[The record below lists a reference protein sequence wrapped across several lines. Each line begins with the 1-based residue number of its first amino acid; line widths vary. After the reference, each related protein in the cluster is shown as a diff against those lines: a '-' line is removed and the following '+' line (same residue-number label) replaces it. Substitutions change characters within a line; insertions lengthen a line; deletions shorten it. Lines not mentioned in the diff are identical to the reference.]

1 MRAVGKSSG
10 PAPRGSGASILEVP
24 AKRGD
29 VALTVGIWDA
39 DTSAVETGAGYRR
52 FGVPMLS
59 LVDDL
64 EAAFRRGD
72 EDALRRAYTAHGS
85 TVYSLCLRRLD
96 RETAGET
103 TQEVFLAAWR
113 SHERFDPA
121 KGSLVA
127 WLVAIT
133 KNKIIDAL
141 RKRGRRPDAVPMEDP
156 SVMADPDVD
165 EHDDVDRLAE
175 RMLLAEA
182 METLSD
188 RARNVM

>member
-1 MRAVGKSSG
+1 
-10 PAPRGSGASILEVP
+10 
-24 AKRGD
+24 
-29 VALTVGIWDA
+29 
-39 DTSAVETGAGYRR
+39 
-52 FGVPMLS
+52 MLS

-72 EDALRRAYTAHGS
+72 DDALRRAYEEHGS

-121 KGSLVA
+121 KGSLIA
-127 WLVAIT
+127 WLVAIA

-156 SVMADPDVD
+156 SIMAAPDVD
-165 EHDDVDRLAE
+165 DHDDVDRLAE

-182 METLSD
+182 MENLSD
-188 RARNVM
+188 RARNVMELAFFEDLTNQQIAERTDIPLGTVKSDIRRSLERLRRHMEYEDAIG